1 MNESVAHWVLTVAGA
16 YALVGVLFA
25 IPFAWRGAGVLEPV
39 AREGTLGFRL
49 LILPGAA
56 TLWPLLLYRWWKAA
70 R

>member
-1 MNESVAHWVLTVAGA
+1 MSESVAHWVLTVAGV
-16 YALVGVLFA
+16 YAGVGVVFA

-56 TLWPLLLYRWWKAA
+56 TLWPLLLYRWRRAP